1 MKRNEHVVEEI
12 RFYYK
17 GYPCVILFM
26 DMGHRCGYV
35 GLLEKDIIG
44 LDFNDISCH
53 GGITYVDNHLQLQD
67 DIGLLWIGFDTAHS
81 CDARDIDKM
90 REYFGDESVDYCSA
104 QIIEATHLSVKVRSL
119 DFCIEECK
127 GIVDQII
134 KMKGEKN
141 MAVTTNKTKADLM
154 KEIKQKNSEIQELK
168 EEIENLER
176 YKQYA
181 DMANEMKA
189 MQDNYV
195 NAGFSEDQA
204 FTLTL
209 KALEVAGAMVA
220 KPRLF

>member
-1 MKRNEHVVEEI
+1 MKRNEHCVEET
-12 RFYYK
+12 RNCYK
-17 GYPCVILFM
+17 GYPYVVLFL

-35 GLLEKDIIG
+35 GLPKKDG
-44 LDFNDISCH
+44 ELDFDEVACH
-53 GGITYVDNHLQLQD
+53 GGITYVGDHLQLQND
-67 DIGLLWIGFDTAHS
+67 TDLLWIGFDTAHY
-81 CDARDIDKM
+81 DDEVDINKT
-90 REYFGDESVDYCSA
+90 REYFGNELANRLHERGGTIKTLDYCV
-104 QIIEATHLSVKVRSL
+104 IE
-119 DFCIEECK
+119 CEN
-127 GIVDQII
+127 IVDQII
-134 KMKGEKN
+134 KMKGEKK